1 MNFVVIG
8 ATKGLG
14 LCLTKQ
20 LLEASHRVAAGA
32 VVLSAELE
40 ALSSAYPETLRVLP
54 ADVTDEAQIA
64 DAAAQ
69 AAGRIICRANPIAIP
84 TRPFSTWS
92 QSSPLLFFTTRTTRL
107 RASMAFR
114 TSP

>member
-20 LLEASHRVAAGA
+20 LLEAGHRVAAGA

-40 ALSSAYPETLRVLP
+40 ALSSAYPEMLRVLP
-54 ADVTDEAQIA
+54 
-64 DAAAQ
+64 
-69 AAGRIICRANPIAIP
+69 R
-84 TRPFSTWS
+84 
-92 QSSPLLFFTTRTTRL
+92 
-107 RASMAFR
+107 
-114 TSP
+114 